1 MVDARLHQLDRRV
14 DPLARLLVRVALRV
28 RALTDHERAVVA
40 RLVADERVDDVEE
53 GLVAGP
59 DDPVAE
65 HVRVRAAALARHRV
79 DVVDVLRPE
88 IEQDLGDFRDELA
101 LADARLEALGDVL
114 VGPVDHRAGR
124 VEQDDLVD
132 GLDLARVEHD
142 LLPVTHHDPLVGQG
156 SRHRRLDE
164 VDTERHVGDALG
176 AQDFGNLAGRA
187 AEQAGVGGDR
197 PAQPDHP
204 GMHVLLRQPRA
215 VQAVVPGRRAEV
227 PDVRVATAGQER
239 VARHL
244 VARPLADVGAR
255 RVADVV
261 EVEQQDRAQ
270 VGSGERRPRAAE
282 PVRPHPL
289 DVPAL
294 LPVDVQRPG

>member
-1 MVDARLHQLDRRV
+1 M
-14 DPLARLLVRVALRV
+14 
-28 RALTDHERAVVA
+28 
-40 RLVADERVDDVEE
+40 DDVEE

-65 HVRVRAAALARHRV
+65 DVRVRAAALARHRV

-88 IEQDLGDFRDELA
+88 IEQDLGDLRDQLA
-101 LADARLEALGDVL
+101 LADAGLEALRDVL
-114 VGPVDHRAGR
+114 VGAVDHGAGR

-142 LLPVTHHDPLVGQG
+142 LLPVAHDDPLVGQG
-156 SRHRRLDE
+156 GRHRRLDD
-164 VDTERHVGDALG
+164 VDAERHVGDTLG
-176 AQDFGNLAGRA
+176 TQDPGDLLGRSP
-187 AEQAGVGGDR
+187 EQAGVGGDR

-204 GMHVLLRQPRA
+204 GVHVLLRQPRA
-215 VQAVVPGRRAEV
+215 VQAVVLGRRAEV
-227 PDVRVATAGQER
+227 PDVRVAAAGQQR

-261 EVEQQDRAQ
+261 EVEQQDGAE
-270 VGSGERRPRAAE
+270 VGGRERRPGATE

-294 LPVDVQRPG
+294 LPVDVQRTG